1 MIERDDHKTLTRD
14 ELIDWLR
21 LIRTEGI
28 GPITFKQLVSKYGSA
43 RAAINALPSIGKFK
57 TASVPSAD
65 QMDRDLVTA
74 ARDSIQAIPSC
85 ETAYPA
91 MLRHIEDAPP
101 VLWVQGDVSVLHQ
114 PCIGMVGARN
124 ASLNG
129 KKFAKKL
136 AADLADAG
144 FVVVSGL
151 ARGIDG
157 AAHEGALAKGLT
169 AAVVASG
176 VDVVYPPE
184 HRALSQKILKA
195 GAIVSELPPTTEP
208 QAGHFP
214 RRNRIISGL
223 SRGIIVVEA
232 TLKSG
237 SLITARQA
245 LEQGREVFAVPG
257 SPLDPR
263 SEGPNSLIRDG
274 AILVRS
280 IDDILEVT
288 GRPEKKELELNQ
300 KIHNDSQ
307 DIEIYENIDPDTLK
321 GQVLEALGHSSVS
334 VDELVRQCQVS
345 APSLTTLLLEMELEG
360 TVERLPGNRVA
371 RIGKV

>member
-1 MIERDDHKTLTRD
+1 LSTDAPQKTLSRD

-21 LIRTEGI
+21 LISTDGI
-28 GPITFKQLVSKYGSA
+28 GPISFKQLLNKHGSA
-43 RAAINALPSIGKFK
+43 QGALSALASSSK
-57 TASVPSAD
+57 TYTVPSAD
-65 QMDRDLVTA
+65 QIERELLIASRDGITP
-74 ARDSIQAIPSC
+74 IPSC
-85 ETAYPA
+85 EATYPSQ
-91 MLRHIEDAPP
+91 LRQVDDAPP
-101 VLWVQGDVSVLHQ
+101 VLWVIGDAGVLHR
-114 PCIGMVGARN
+114 PCVGIVGARN

-136 AADLADAG
+136 SHDLADAG
-144 FVVVSGL
+144 YAVVSGL

-157 AAHEGALAKGLT
+157 AAHEGALAQGT
-169 AAVVASG
+169 TVAVLASG

-184 HRALSQKILKA
+184 HRVIYQKIIKS
-195 GAIVSELPPTTEP
+195 GAVVSELKPGTEP

-223 SRGIIVVEA
+223 SKGVIIVEA

-245 LEQGREVFAVPG
+245 LDQGREVLAVPG

-274 AILVRS
+274 AVLVRS
-280 IDDILEVT
+280 VEDVLEVL
-288 GRPEKKELELNQ
+288 GRPEKKDSILKSIDNSE
-300 KIHNDSQ
+300 SQ
-307 DIEIYENIDPDTLK
+307 DTEIYEYIDADTLK
-321 GQVLEALGHSSVS
+321 GQILQALGPTPVA

-345 APSLTTLLLEMELEG
+345 APSLTTLILEMELEG
-360 TVERLPGNRVA
+360 TVERYPGNRVA

>member
-1 MIERDDHKTLTRD
+1 MTLPAQPQPLTRD

-21 LIRTEGI
+21 LGGAEGV
-28 GPITFKQLVSKYGSA
+28 GPVTFRQLLVKHGSA
-43 RAAINALPSIGKFK
+43 RAALGHVRNPPPVDRVERELQAAGRDGVRVVPACEADYPDALRQI
-57 TASVPSAD
+57 D
-65 QMDRDLVTA
+65 
-74 ARDSIQAIPSC
+74 
-85 ETAYPA
+85 
-91 MLRHIEDAPP
+91 DAPP
-101 VLWVQGDVSVLHQ
+101 VIWVSGAVDVLHR
-114 PCIGMVGARN
+114 PCIAIVGARN

-129 KKFAKKL
+129 RKLAKKL

-151 ARGIDG
+151 ARGIDA
-157 AAHEGALAKGLT
+157 AAHEGALSTGWS

-184 HRALSQKILKA
+184 HRPLYQRLLKA
-195 GAIVSELPPTTEP
+195 GAVLSELWPSTEP

-223 SRGIIVVEA
+223 SKGVIVVEA
-232 TLKSG
+232 TPNSG

-245 LEQGREVFAVPG
+245 LDQGREVFAVPG

-263 SEGPNSLIRDG
+263 SEGPNALIRDG
-274 AILVRS
+274 AVLVRS
-280 IDDILEVT
+280 AEDVLEIV
-288 GRPEKKELELNQ
+288 GRPEKK
-300 KIHNDSQ
+300 DSTLTDQ
-307 DIEIYENIDPDTLK
+307 NNIGSQNTEIYGDIDPMTLR
-321 GQVLEALGHSSVS
+321 GQILQALGPTPVA

-345 APSLTTLLLEMELEG
+345 APSLTTLLLELELEG
-360 TVERLPGNRVA
+360 LVERYPGNRVA

>member
-1 MIERDDHKTLTRD
+1 MTALTRD

-21 LIRTEGI
+21 LSSTDGI
-28 GPITFKQLVSKYGSA
+28 GPITFKQLLAKHGSA
-43 RAAINALPSIGKFK
+43 KAALANLPAKAKIG
-57 TASVPSAD
+57 TPPSAD
-65 QMDRDLVTA
+65 QIERELITA
-74 ARDSIQAIPSC
+74 ARDNITAIPSC
-85 ETAYPA
+85 EAAYPDH
-91 MLRHIEDAPP
+91 LRQIEDAPL
-101 VLWVQGDVSVLHQ
+101 VLWVRGNASILHQ
-114 PCIGMVGARN
+114 PCIGIVGARN

-136 AADLADAG
+136 SADLADAG

-157 AAHEGALAKGLT
+157 AAHEGALTKGLT

-184 HRALSQKILKA
+184 HRQLYQKIITS
-195 GAIVSELPPTTEP
+195 GVVISELAPATEP

-223 SRGIIVVEA
+223 SQGIIVVEA

-274 AILVRS
+274 AVLIRS
-280 IDDILEVT
+280 IDDILEVM
-288 GRPEKKELELNQ
+288 GRPDKKDSNLIQIDNSE
-300 KIHNDSQ
+300 SQ
-307 DIEIYENIDPDTLK
+307 DTEIFEEIDVTSIK
-321 GQVLEALGHSSVS
+321 GRLLQALGPTPVS

-345 APSLTTLLLEMELEG
+345 AALLTPLLLEMELEG

>member
-1 MIERDDHKTLTRD
+1 MLSRD

-21 LIRTEGI
+21 LIGTEGI
-28 GPITFKQLVSKYGSA
+28 GPITFKQLLAKHGSA
-43 RAAINALPSIGKFK
+43 RAALSAVKKDS
-57 TASVPSAD
+57 PSAD
-65 QMDRDLVTA
+65 RIERELQTA
-74 ARDSIQAIPSC
+74 AREGIRVVPSC
-85 ETAYPA
+85 EADYPEL
-91 MLRHIEDAPP
+91 LRQIDDSPP
-101 VLWVQGDVSVLHQ
+101 VLWVLGDVQVLHR

-129 KKFAKKL
+129 KKFAKKI

-157 AAHEGALAKGLT
+157 AAHEGALSKGLT

-184 HRALSQKILKA
+184 HRALYQKILKT
-195 GAIVSELPPTTEP
+195 GAVVSELSPATEP

-223 SRGIIVVEA
+223 GKGVIVVEA

-245 LEQGREVFAVPG
+245 LDQGREVFAVPG

-274 AILVRS
+274 AVLVRS
-280 IDDILEVT
+280 AEDVLEVL
-288 GRPEKKELELNQ
+288 GVPEKKDSELKLIDNP
-300 KIHNDSQ
+300 DSQ
-307 DIEIYENIDPDTLK
+307 DVEIYTDIDPHSLK
-321 GQVLEALGHSSVS
+321 GRILEALGPTPVA

-360 TVERLPGNRVA
+360 TVERLPGNKVA

>member
-1 MIERDDHKTLTRD
+1 MTALTRD

-21 LIRTEGI
+21 LSSTDGI
-28 GPITFKQLVSKYGSA
+28 GPITFKQLLTKHGSA
-43 RAAINALPSIGKFK
+43 KAAIANIPTKAKIGQ
-57 TASVPSAD
+57 VPAAD
-65 QMDRDLVTA
+65 QIERELVTA
-74 ARDSIQAIPSC
+74 ARDDITAIPSC
-85 ETAYPA
+85 EAAYPDY
-91 MLRHIEDAPP
+91 LRQIEDAPP
-101 VLWVQGDVSVLHQ
+101 VLWVRGNPAILHQ
-114 PCIGMVGARN
+114 PCIGIVGARN

-136 AADLADAG
+136 SADLADAG
-144 FVVVSGL
+144 FIVVSGL

-157 AAHEGALAKGLT
+157 AAHEGALSTGLT

-184 HRALSQKILKA
+184 HRPLYQKILKS
-195 GAIVSELPPTTEP
+195 GVVISELSPATEP

-223 SRGIIVVEA
+223 SQGIVVVEA

-245 LEQGREVFAVPG
+245 LDQGREVFAVPG

-263 SEGPNSLIRDG
+263 SEGPNTLIRDG
-274 AILVRS
+274 ATLIRS
-280 IDDILEVT
+280 IADILEVT
-288 GRPEKKELELNQ
+288 GRPEKKDSNLNQ
-300 KIHNDSQ
+300 IDRIDSQ
-307 DIEIYENIDPDTLK
+307 NTEIYEEIDADTMK
-321 GQVLEALGHSSVS
+321 GRVLQALGPTPVS

-345 APSLTTLLLEMELEG
+345 APSLTPLLLEMELEG

>member
-1 MIERDDHKTLTRD
+1 MGPLTRD

-21 LIRTEGI
+21 LSATDGI
-28 GPITFKQLVSKYGSA
+28 GPISFKQLLAKHGTA
-43 RAAINALPSIGKFK
+43 KAALANLPAKAKIGQPP
-57 TASVPSAD
+57 TAD
-65 QMDRDLVTA
+65 QIERELVIA
-74 ARDSIQAIPSC
+74 ARDDIKPIPSC
-85 ETAYPA
+85 EADYPE
-91 MLRHIEDAPP
+91 MLRQVEDAPP
-101 VLWVQGDVSVLHQ
+101 VLWVRGNPAILHQ
-114 PCIGMVGARN
+114 PCIGIVGARN

-136 AADLADAG
+136 SADLADAG

-157 AAHEGALAKGLT
+157 AAHEGALSTGLT

-184 HRALSQKILKA
+184 HRPLYQKILKS
-195 GAIVSELPPTTEP
+195 GVVISELAPATEP

-223 SRGIIVVEA
+223 SRGVIVVEA

-245 LEQGREVFAVPG
+245 LDQGREVFAVPG

-274 AILVRS
+274 AALVRS
-280 IDDILEVT
+280 IDDILELT
-288 GRPEKKELELNQ
+288 GRPEKKDSELNQ
-300 KIHNDSQ
+300 IDRSDSQ
-307 DIEIYENIDPDTLK
+307 DTEIYEETDISALK
-321 GQVLEALGHSSVS
+321 GRVLAALDATPVS

>member
-1 MIERDDHKTLTRD
+1 MSTLSRD

-21 LIRTEGI
+21 LIGTDGI
-28 GPITFKQLVSKYGSA
+28 GPISFKQLLNRHGSA
-43 RAAINALPSIGKFK
+43 RAALSSLTKPRDI
-57 TASVPSAD
+57 PSAD
-65 QMDRDLVTA
+65 AIERELVTA
-74 ARDSIQAIPSC
+74 ARDGIRPIPSC
-85 ETAYPA
+85 EAAYPD
-91 MLRHIEDAPP
+91 MLRQVEDAPP
-101 VLWVQGDVSVLHQ
+101 VLWVLGNIEVLHQ
-114 PCIGMVGARN
+114 PCIGIVGARN

-136 AADLADAG
+136 SADLADAG
-144 FVVVSGL
+144 YVVVSGL

-157 AAHEGALAKGLT
+157 AAHDGACGTGIT

-184 HRALSQKILKA
+184 HRALYQKIIKT
-195 GAIVSELPPTTEP
+195 GVVVSELKPATAP

-223 SRGIIVVEA
+223 SKGIIVVEA

-245 LEQGREVFAVPG
+245 LDQGREVFAVPG

-274 AILVRS
+274 AVLVRAAE
-280 IDDILEVT
+280 DILDVL
-288 GRPEKKELELNQ
+288 GRPEKKDSNLKLIDSSE
-300 KIHNDSQ
+300 SQ
-307 DIEIYENIDPDTLK
+307 DTEIYADIDPSDLK
-321 GQVLEALGHSSVS
+321 AKVYQALGPTPVAI
-334 VDELVRQCQVS
+334 DELVRQCQVP
-345 APSLTTLLLEMELEG
+345 APSLTTLILEMELEG
-360 TVERLPGNRVA
+360 TVERYPGNRVA

>member
-1 MIERDDHKTLTRD
+1 VSAQLSRD

-21 LIRTEGI
+21 LIGTEGI
-28 GPITFKQLVSKYGSA
+28 GPIKFKALIAKYGSA
-43 RAAINALPSIGKFK
+43 RNALDALQDQSKPGL
-57 TASVPSAD
+57 VP
-65 QMDRDLVTA
+65 RFDLIEREIQTA
-74 ARDSIQAIPSC
+74 ARDGIRPIPSC
-85 ETAYPA
+85 EADYPEL
-91 MLRHIEDAPP
+91 LRQIDDAPP
-101 VLWVQGDVSVLHQ
+101 VLWVAGQVEALHQ
-114 PCIGMVGARN
+114 PCVGIVGARN

-136 AADLADAG
+136 SHDLADAG
-144 FVVVSGL
+144 YVVVSGL
-151 ARGIDG
+151 ARGVDG
-157 AAHEGALAKGLT
+157 AAHDGALAAGRT
-169 AAVVASG
+169 VAIMASG

-184 HRALSQKILKA
+184 HRALYQKILKS
-195 GAIVSELPPTTEP
+195 GAVASELAPTTEP

-223 SRGIIVVEA
+223 SRGIVVVEA

-245 LEQGREVFAVPG
+245 LDQGREVFAVPG

-274 AILVRS
+274 AVLVRS
-280 IDDILEVT
+280 VDDIFDVL
-288 GRPEKKELELNQ
+288 GRPDKKDSKLNQ
-300 KIHNDSQ
+300 MPNIDSQ
-307 DIEIYENIDPDTLK
+307 DTEIYVDIDPDTLK
-321 GQVLEALGHSSVS
+321 IQVLQALTDTPVA

-360 TVERLPGNRVA
+360 LVERYPGNRVA

>member
-1 MIERDDHKTLTRD
+1 LIASLSRD

-21 LIRTEGI
+21 LIGTEGV
-28 GPITFKQLVSKYGSA
+28 GPITFKQLLAKHGSA
-43 RAAINALPSIGKFK
+43 RAALAAVKKDAPE
-57 TASVPSAD
+57 P
-65 QMDRDLVTA
+65 DRIERELQTA
-74 ARDSIQAIPSC
+74 AREGIRAVPSC
-85 ETAYPA
+85 EADYPDL
-91 MLRHIEDAPP
+91 LRQIDDAPP
-101 VLWVQGDVSVLHQ
+101 VLWVLGDVSVLNR

-144 FVVVSGL
+144 FMVVSGL

-157 AAHEGALAKGLT
+157 AAHEGALSKGLT

-184 HRALSQKILKA
+184 HRTLYQKILKS
-195 GAIVSELPPTTEP
+195 GAVVSELSPATEP

-223 SRGIIVVEA
+223 SKGVIVVEA

-245 LEQGREVFAVPG
+245 LDQGREVFAVPG

-274 AILVRS
+274 AVLVRS
-280 IDDILEVT
+280 VEDVLEAL
-288 GRPEKKELELNQ
+288 GRPDKKDSSLMSIENS
-300 KIHNDSQ
+300 DSQ
-307 DIEIYENIDPDTLK
+307 DIEIYTDIDPDTLK
-321 GQVLEALGHSSVS
+321 GQILQALGPTPVA

-360 TVERLPGNRVA
+360 TVERYPGNRVA
-371 RIGKV
+371 RVGKV

>member
-1 MIERDDHKTLTRD
+1 MTGQPATKPLTRD

-21 LIRTEGI
+21 LIGTEGI
-28 GPITFKQLVSKYGSA
+28 GPISFKQLIAKHGS
-43 RAAINALPSIGKFK
+43 G
-57 TASVPSAD
+57 
-65 QMDRDLVTA
+65 TA
-74 ARDSIQAIPSC
+74 ALNNLPPKIKPGDVPTADSIERELVAAQREDIQAVPSC
-85 ETAYPA
+85 EAAYPD
-91 MLRHIEDAPP
+91 MLRNIEDAPP
-101 VLWVQGDVSVLHQ
+101 VLWVKGNIDALHR
-114 PCIGMVGARN
+114 PCIGIVGARN

-144 FVVVSGL
+144 YVVVSGL

-157 AAHEGALAKGLT
+157 AAHDGALSKGLT
-169 AAVVASG
+169 AAVLACG
-176 VDVVYPPE
+176 LDIVYPPE
-184 HRALSQKILKA
+184 HRPLFQKILKA
-195 GAIVSELPPTTEP
+195 GAVVSELPPATEP

-223 SRGIIVVEA
+223 SRGVIVVEA

-245 LEQGREVFAVPG
+245 LDQGREVFAVPG

-263 SEGPNSLIRDG
+263 SEGPNGLIRDG
-274 AILVRS
+274 AVLVRS
-280 IDDILEVT
+280 ADDILEVV
-288 GRPEKKELELNQ
+288 GVPEKKDSQLNQ
-300 KIHNDSQ
+300 IDNNESQ
-307 DIEIYENIDPDTLK
+307 DIEIYEDIDPESLK
-321 GQVLEALGHSSVS
+321 ARVLQALGPTPVA